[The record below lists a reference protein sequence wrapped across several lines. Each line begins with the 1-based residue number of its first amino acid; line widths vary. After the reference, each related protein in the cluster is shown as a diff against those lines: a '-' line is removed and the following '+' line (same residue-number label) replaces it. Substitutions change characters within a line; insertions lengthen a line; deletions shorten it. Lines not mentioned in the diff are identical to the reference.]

1 MSRFRARVSRGG
13 ARGRFVG
20 LAVLGGLF
28 FGTLPAAASDVS
40 AGAAGR
46 SAPSS
51 PPAAAPA
58 GAAALTAADVEA
70 FLDGLVPTQLA
81 REDIAGAVVVVVKD
95 GKVLFGKGYGF
106 SDVEKR
112 KPVSVDDTLFRPG
125 STSKLFTWTAVMQQV
140 EQGKLDLDKDVNAYI
155 DFKIPEAFGK
165 PITLRDIMTHTP
177 GYEDYAK
184 DLFTSDPT
192 RVQPLGVHLA
202 THQPKRIFP
211 PGTTPAYSNYATAM
225 AGYIVERVSGKPFA
239 EYIERFITGP
249 LGMTRATFRQ
259 PLPPDLEPLMSKG
272 YRLGSGKAE
281 KFELVNPSPAGAM
294 SASGGSMA
302 RFMIAHLQDGRF
314 EGTQILKPETAQL
327 MHARQ
332 RGKSPDM
339 NAMCLG
345 FYEESRNGHRI
356 ISHGGDTQWFHS
368 DLHLM
373 PDAGLGFFVSYNSA
387 GKGEVSGRTMLW
399 ESFLDRYFPYELPA
413 AGPVPSA
420 AADIKAVSGNYLI
433 SRRDDSAF
441 LRLLYLFGQ
450 MKVAPAEGGTIEI
463 GDLKGF
469 NGKPKRWEP
478 IGPMAFREVH
488 GQDRLVFQRDSSG
501 RMEVVTGY
509 PFFDFFRPPA
519 LIDKGLLLPAGIF
532 TMAVLLLTVILW
544 PIGAIVRRHYTRRL
558 DLPSGER
565 RLRLWTRLICL
576 LDVILIAT
584 YATIVISGL
593 NNIDLLSDRLNPWL
607 HLMQVLAV
615 IALVGALVGL
625 WNAARAWGSVGRGI
639 WSKLGETFV
648 ALACV
653 GMVWFILV
661 GRVLVVGPVY

>member
-1 MSRFRARVSRGG
+1 MSRNWKGNSVA
-13 ARGRFVG
+13 
-20 LAVLGGLF
+20 LAAGFLGVVL
-28 FGTLPAAASDVS
+28 TASASDVS

-51 PPAAAPA
+51 APAAAPA
-58 GAAALTAADVEA
+58 GAGSLTAADVEA

-95 GKVLFGKGYGF
+95 GRMLFGKGYGF
-106 SDVEKR
+106 ADVEKQ

-184 DLFTSDPT
+184 DLFTSDPKHL
-192 RVQPLGVHLA
+192 QPLGRHLA
-202 THQPKRIFP
+202 THQPQRIFP
-211 PGTTPAYSNYATAM
+211 PGTTPAYSNYATAL

-239 EYIERFITGP
+239 EYIEQSITGP
-249 LGMTRATFRQ
+249 LGMNRATFRQ
-259 PLPPDLEPLMSKG
+259 PLPADLEPLMSKG

-281 KFELVNPSPAGAM
+281 KFEFVSPSPAGAM

-314 EGTQILKPETAQL
+314 ENVQILKPETAQL

-332 RGKSPDM
+332 RGHSPEM

-368 DLHLM
+368 DLHLVL
-373 PDAGLGFFVSYNSA
+373 DAGLGFFVSYNSA
-387 GKGEVSGRTMLW
+387 GKGEVSGRTLLW
-399 ESFLDRYFPYELPA
+399 ESFLDRYFPYQTPA
-413 AGPVPSA
+413 ASPVPSA
-420 AADIKAVSGNYLI
+420 AADIKTVSGSYLV
-433 SRRDDSAF
+433 SRRADSNF
-441 LRLLYLFGQ
+441 LHLLYLFSQ
-450 MKVAPAEGGTIEI
+450 LKVAPAEGGTIEV

-488 GQDRLVFQRDSSG
+488 GQDRLVFVRDAAG
-501 RMEVVTGY
+501 RLEVVTGY
-509 PFFDFFRPPA
+509 PFFTFTRPPG
-519 LIDKGLLLPAGIF
+519 LVDKSLLMPVGIS
-532 TMAVLLLTVILW
+532 TLAVLLLAVILW
-544 PIGAIVRRHYTRRL
+544 PIGALVRRHYGKRL
-558 DLPSGER
+558 DFPTGER
-565 RLRLWTRLICL
+565 RLRLWTRLVCV
-576 LDVILIAT
+576 LDVVLVAT

-593 NNIDLLSDRLNPWL
+593 QNIDLLSARMDPWL
-607 HLMQVLAV
+607 RLMQGLALLA
-615 IALVGALVGL
+615 IVGGIVAL
-625 WNAARAWGSVGRGI
+625 WNAARAWGSRSRGI
-639 WSKLGETFV
+639 WSKLGETLIALSCVAAAGFV
-648 ALACV
+648 L
-653 GMVWFILV
+653 I
-661 GRVLVVGPVY
+661 GRLLHIGPSY